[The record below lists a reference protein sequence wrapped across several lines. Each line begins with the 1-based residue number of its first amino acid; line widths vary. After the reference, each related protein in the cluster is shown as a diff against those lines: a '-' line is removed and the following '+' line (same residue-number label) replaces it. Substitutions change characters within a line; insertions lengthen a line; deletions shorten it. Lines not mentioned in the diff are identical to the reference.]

1 VERPRI
7 LAVSEVTEGGVKRH
21 LEDLLSNI
29 TIFDVVLAAP
39 KPLNVPCEFVKID
52 LKRTPKRFLKGTL
65 QLLRLIHKIRPD
77 VLHLHSSIAGAAGRL
92 LKMLGVVKCP
102 VVYTPHCFAFT
113 YEQNPVK
120 ERFFRL
126 AESHFAPFTNALIC
140 VSESE
145 AAVARLIG
153 IPSFKICVIPIGI
166 AVPPVVDRESR
177 FKARSKIA
185 VEAGKCV
192 IGTLGRLN
200 VQKAPLDF
208 VKMLALVC
216 REEKN
221 AYGVWVGDGPLRK
234 QVESL
239 AAVEGVSDRLF
250 ITGWRTDAVQ
260 LSHAFDVFVL
270 SSISEGMPRSLL
282 EAAGTGL
289 PCVAT
294 DVAGVRDVIRDGVE
308 GFVVPSRDPRALAEK
323 ILILI
328 RNPDLR
334 RRMGQAARERVAKH
348 FSLEQMVQ
356 KTQDLYLRLLKQRCA
371 PSP

>member
-1 VERPRI
+1 MRRPKI
-7 LAVSEVTEGGVKRH
+7 LAVSEVTEGGVRQH
-21 LEDLLSNI
+21 LRDLLSNI
-29 TIFDVVLAAP
+29 TNFHVVFAAP
-39 KPLNVPCEFVKID
+39 KPLNIPCEFVKVD
-52 LKRTPKRFLKGTL
+52 LKRTLKRFIEGTW

-92 LKMLGVVKCP
+92 LRMLGVVRCP

-126 AESHFAPFTNALIC
+126 AELYLASFTSALIC

-145 AAVARLIG
+145 AAIAQSVG
-153 IPSFKICVIPIGI
+153 IPSSKTFVIPNGI
-166 AVPPVVDRESR
+166 ALPPAVDEKSR
-177 FKARSKIA
+177 FQARNKIA
-185 VEAGKCV
+185 ARAGKFV
-192 IGTLGRLN
+192 VGTLGRLN

-208 VKMLALVC
+208 VKMLAFVC
-216 REEKN
+216 RKEKN
-221 AYGVWVGDGPLRK
+221 VYGVWVGDGPLRK

-270 SSISEGMPRSLL
+270 SSISEGMPYSLL

-308 GFVVPSRDPRALAEK
+308 GFVVPSRNPCVLAEK
-323 ILILI
+323 ILLLK

-348 FSLEQMVQ
+348 FTLEQMVQ
-356 KTQDLYLRLLKQRCA
+356 KTQDLYLRLLRQRRA